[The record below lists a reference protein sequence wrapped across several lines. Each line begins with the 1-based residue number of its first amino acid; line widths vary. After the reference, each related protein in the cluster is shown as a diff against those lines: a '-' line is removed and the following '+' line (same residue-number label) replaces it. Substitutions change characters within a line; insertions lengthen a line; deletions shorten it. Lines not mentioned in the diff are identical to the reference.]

1 MGRDSVGPG
10 LGLNTIRISLPEP
23 AAFVL
28 FRLFLRLDPLGY
40 PPHDCATRTYD
51 E

>member
-1 MGRDSVGPG
+1 MGRDSVGPE
-10 LGLNTIRISLPEP
+10 LGLNTIRISLPEA

-28 FRLFLRLDPLGY
+28 FRLFSRPALRGHPR
-40 PPHDCATRTYD
+40 HDCPTRTCD